1 MAQIEKIN
9 RTQRSMCGF
18 QKFPMFLVELW
29 VQLRDP
35 CSCTK
40 GAVIPVEGAR
50 TEMLLPCVPHCCLQG
65 STSQRMKQ
73 HSCHS
78 CVGWHHR
85 LNGHEFEQ
93 ALGDG
98 EGKPG
103 RLQSMG
109 SQRVGHK

>member
-1 MAQIEKIN
+1 MSS
-9 RTQRSMCGF
+9 RSF
-18 QKFPMFLVELW
+18 
-29 VQLRDP
+29 P
-35 CSCTK
+35 CSLWNYECSSGIHAACTK
-40 GAVIPVEGAR
+40 GAVSPVEGVR
-50 TEMLLPCVPHCCLQG
+50 TETLLPCVPRCCRQG

-78 CVGWHHR
+78 CVGWQHR

-103 RLQSMG
+103 KLQSMG
-109 SQRVGHK
+109 LQRVGHSRATEQQQQSL